1 MELCTDGTGLLERR
15 KYFQDYPDTRS
26 DNATHDPKAL
36 EVAQGVHQ
44 QEKAIAT
51 ILFGSR
57 ATGTQ
62 DELLSDINILVITG
76 RSAANA
82 DWSSNSARAGNL
94 AARIYNRPVDVHLVP
109 ITLEEVDDTRHLAD
123 SVAGIALRD
132 GIIAGGDQEQF
143 RSVYNEQD
151 PPPPQYHFG
160 NYNWFMQI
168 AKIALEMAVT
178 YHTGTPPKAG
188 YNPMT
193 AIAKGLTERPD
204 ITSEKRYDL
213 VRHSAAEAIGYAL
226 DAAFWATGKASPN
239 RISLEQKAILVAEA
253 LPQESLTTRLPLATY
268 QETETPLALSRE
280 YFIETAVADTR
291 IYREAAKRARRRTGS
306 QSKKAL
312 RKWEQARSTRTAES
326 G

>member
-1 MELCTDGTGLLERR
+1 MG
-15 KYFQDYPDTRS
+15 

-57 ATGTQ
+57 AKGTQ
-62 DELLSDINILVITG
+62 DELLSDIDILVITS

-82 DWSSNSARAGNL
+82 DWSSNSSWARNL
-94 AARIYNRPVDVHLVP
+94 AAGIYGRPVDVQLVP
-109 ITLEEVDDTRHLAD
+109 TTLEEVDATRHLAD
-123 SVAGIALRD
+123 STEGIALRD
-132 GIIAGGDQEQF
+132 GIIAGGDPKQF

-151 PPPPQYHFG
+151 PPPPQYNFG
-160 NYNWFMQI
+160 NYNWFMQN
-168 AKIALEMAVT
+168 AKGALEMAIT

-193 AIAKGLTERPD
+193 AIAKGVTERPD
-204 ITSEKRYDL
+204 ITPEKRYDL
-213 VRHSAAEAIGYAL
+213 VRHSAAEAIRYAL

-239 RISLEQKAILVAEA
+239 RISLEQKATLVAEA

-280 YFIETAVADTR
+280 DFTEAAVADTG
-291 IYREAAKRARRRTGS
+291 IYREAAKRARRRTAS
-306 QSKKAL
+306 QSKKAF
-312 RKWEQARSTRTAES
+312 REWQQEQRTSPSKPRSRGSASWWACTAK